1 MTEQTSSELYAQS
14 SGNREITSLNS
25 KINEL
30 EMRIYNLEIR
40 IPNSNIMSHKFWTRA
55 LAVFGHDISIVLAF
69 YGGIIALMLGISAVV
84 AILGSVFK

>member
-1 MTEQTSSELYAQS
+1 MTEQTSSELSAQS
-14 SGNREITSLNS
+14 AANRQIATLDS
-25 KINEL
+25 KIQEL